1 MNGGAWWSTVHG
13 VTNSQTR
20 LSDFISLTSLKSL
33 LTDNNMFLGMISII
47 LTVIG
52 FRADSL

>member
-1 MNGGAWWSTVHG
+1 MDGGAWWSTVHG
-13 VTNSQTR
+13 VTNSRTR
-20 LSDFISLTSLKSL
+20 LSDFTSLTSLKSL
-33 LTDNNMFLGMISII
+33 LTDNNMFLGIISII